1 MGYNHCLLSKK
12 VYALDIV
19 DQEYEWFAD
28 FRLLGSREL
37 SQTPDPFLVAV
48 PQGSILGP
56 LLFVLHVNDLPTVT
70 RNCNTLM
77 YADGTLLVYCITYI
91 YWNI

>member
-1 MGYNHCLLSKK
+1 MPSVKEGLCPGL
-12 VYALDIV
+12 IV

-28 FRLLGSREL
+28 LGRVQVIGFQGAFSDAG
-37 SQTPDPFLVAV
+37 SFFVAV

-56 LLFVLHVNDLPTVT
+56 LLFVLHVNDLPNVT

-77 YADGTLLVYCITYI
+77 YADGTLLVNCITYI